1 MNHSRRFRA
10 TVSAIAL
17 VGLTVQPVWAQSK
30 GGKDAVLNGCAAQRE
45 PLVKLD
51 KEYDDLKKSKMSAA
65 IGEGLK
71 TGAMVLAKGVM
82 SGGIPGM
89 GGRGGGGGF
98 GAGGMGGMGSLMGG
112 MASMA
117 MQSAAQQQTQ
127 QAMGGGPA
135 GPNPAAMMFGQDML
149 SGAMG
154 LNVPGVSN
162 VGFGGGGGDNM
173 KAYAALAVLVAIVA
187 TADAYAK
194 LKEQEAGGDLKKASF
209 NIDQDAG
216 RQLTVARSIVDNGNA
231 LVECRATQ
239 LQDINTRLASASTDK
254 DRKAIRRERTDL
266 VAALKKDIDVTG
278 GVVDQHTG
286 MTKTFTQGRAMTD
299 GASEAD
305 VLAGQPPAYATTA
318 ATTKMAMPKAG
329 ASGGA
334 QVQQAS
340 YSAPQKAAAA
350 PPALVAI
357 RATAVRSA
365 PVASAAA
372 VRNVPVG
379 TPLQAKTGEADGG
392 WWEVDVAGVTGYI
405 RASEVGP
412 PGSVPAAT
420 TAPTAPAGKA
430 GARGRTPPAKAAAP
444 APKPPAVQGPTNI
457 RAYNQSV
464 IAARDN
470 GKGRLSALMT
480 DIQAAERKDNV
491 FYALLERVGL
501 A

>member
-1 MNHSRRFRA
+1 MTMLNSRRFRV

-17 VGLTVQPVWAQSK
+17 LGLTVQPVWAQR
-30 GGKDAVLNGCAAQRE
+30 GGKDPILNACEAQRA

-82 SGGIPGM
+82 SGGI
-89 GGRGGGGGF
+89 GGRSGGGGF
-98 GAGGMGGMGSLMGG
+98 GGLGGASGLLGGV
-112 MASMA
+112 ANMA
-117 MQSAAQQQTQ
+117 MQSSAQQ
-127 QAMGGGPA
+127 AAGAPGGA
-135 GPNPAAMMFGQDML
+135 NPAALLFGQDML

-194 LKEQEAGGDLKKASF
+194 LKEQEAGGDLRRASF

-216 RQLTVARSIVDNGNA
+216 RQLSISRQIADSGQA
-231 LVECRATQ
+231 LVECRAAQ
-239 LQDINTRLASASTDK
+239 LGDINTRLASASTDK

-266 VAALKKDIDVTG
+266 LGALKKDIDVTG
-278 GVVDQHTG
+278 DVVDQHTG
-286 MTKTFTQGRAMTD
+286 MAKTFTQGRAMTD

-305 VLAGQPPAYATTA
+305 VLGDQAPAYATSA
-318 ATTKMAMPKAG
+318 SVTKLAMPKGSGAG
-329 ASGGA
+329 PPA
-334 QVQQAS
+334 QVQQVS
-340 YSAPQKAAAA
+340 NTAPAAAA
-350 PPALVAI
+350 PPQAMVTL
-357 RATAVRSA
+357 RATVVRSA
-365 PVASAAA
+365 PVASSESVMNLPAG
-372 VRNVPVG
+372 RNVSPKAG
-379 TPLQAKTGEADGG
+379 PDGG
-392 WWEVDVAGVTGYI
+392 WYEIDVAGAPGYV
-405 RASEVGP
+405 RAADLG
-412 PGSVPAAT
+412 AAG
-420 TAPTAPAGKA
+420 AGAPAGAVPPGK
-430 GARGRTPPAKAAAP
+430 GGQGRGKGPPAKAGPPAA
-444 APKPPAVQGPTNI
+444 PAVQGPSNI

-480 DIQAAERKDNV
+480 DIQTTQRRENV
-491 FYALLERVGL
+491 LYAMLERMGL
-501 A
+501 S